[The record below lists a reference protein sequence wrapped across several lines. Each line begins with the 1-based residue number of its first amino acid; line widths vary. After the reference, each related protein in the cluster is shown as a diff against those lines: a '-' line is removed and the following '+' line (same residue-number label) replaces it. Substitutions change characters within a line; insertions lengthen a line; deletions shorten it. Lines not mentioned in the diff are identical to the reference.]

1 MKLPAIL
8 KNKYVTIA
16 AAVFAILNVVGYAM
30 TRSWECL
37 VIFAATAYSVKCYT
51 NNLVLGLLGGLFVA
65 NFVFGCGRVKENF
78 QEGETDRE
86 NGVNM
91 GDVKKAAEKAKKDL
105 EEEGADEETAADGAQ
120 AAAAVAT
127 TEKMENLLKQGM
139 QIVQKMGLN
148 KEGLECREG
157 EQPNEAGDACI
168 PKEGLQALLSDTEGM
183 KGSLSEMLDAIKDS
197 VGSFKKE

>member
-78 QEGETDRE
+78 QEGETVDE
-86 NGVNM
+86 ETGVNM

-148 KEGLECREG
+148 KEGL
-157 EQPNEAGDACI
+157 
-168 PKEGLQALLSDTEGM
+168 
-183 KGSLSEMLDAIKDS
+183 
-197 VGSFKKE
+197 